1 MNQSRWSIVAMSL
14 VMVSGLGGCRTGPG
28 SFKAVA
34 DRSSV
39 FRARA
44 IGLGEHLPNSQVIP
58 SCIERLHDPH
68 PRVRLAASQELTRRT
83 GKTFG
88 YQPWA
93 DPPERAESIA
103 QWRAWW
109 NAWQSGLATKRRK
122 G

>member
-1 MNQSRWSIVAMSL
+1 MLRPCWSRWSLSL
-14 VMVSGLGGCRTGPG
+14 LVLAALTGCRTGPG
-28 SFKAVA
+28 SFRAVA

-44 IGLGEHLPNSQVIP
+44 IGLGEQLPHQQVIP
-58 SCIERLHDPH
+58 ACIERLNDPD
-68 PRVRLAASQELTRRT
+68 PVVRLAASQELTRRT

-93 DPPERAESIA
+93 DPPERAKSIA